1 MLKTISLL
9 LLFIGEALAIAAE
22 MIGARMF
29 AEGQHSFVVI
39 FLRMLLLIFLG
50 GGGLIA
56 GYMLGY
62 KAFQNIWIVTIA
74 SITAILIVEP
84 FLAWILFRELPTKGA
99 LIGLILGIIGFVA
112 TIFVR

>member
-9 LLFIGEALAIAAE
+9 LLFVGEALAIASE

-29 AEGQHSFVVI
+29 SSGHYGFLEI
-39 FLRMLLLIFLG
+39 FLKMLLLCFLG

-84 FLAWILFRELPTKGA
+84 FLAWIIFRELPTKGA
-99 LIGLILGIIGFVA
+99 VIGLMLGILGFVA
-112 TIFVR
+112 TLTVR